1 MNELLNDPNEC
12 EKKPVNPHSESEPSP
27 VDAVIHISFSDNRM
41 EAYLRVEPPMN
52 GGAAPTLQG
61 FENALAMRKI
71 IYGVKTE
78 KLKALAENPVYNEE
92 HLVATGVMPVNGV
105 DGTYVFLFSL
115 EKDYR
120 PKERSDG
127 SVDYRDLGIVENVK
141 KGQAL
146 CTITHPTEG
155 SEGIALTGLRLRQ
168 VKGKAVPP
176 LSGRNT
182 ELSEDGTA
190 IYSTIDGQVE
200 FDGRKINVS
209 ETLFFKGDIDKST
222 GNIKFIGN
230 VVIEG
235 TVLDNFVVEAGG
247 NIEIGGTVGSA
258 TLKADGNI
266 LLRSGIIGGEIS
278 CQGDLTSNFI
288 EHCSVFARG
297 NITADYIMTSNIK
310 CGKSLKLIGSK
321 GKFVGGSCIASQ
333 NITARIIGSSTCL
346 ETDLKIGMDPSV
358 FARQQELIKLLPGL
372 EKQITS
378 LKNLIALLKEH
389 EAAHRLVPDKK
400 LILDNAQSSFGKCVV
415 LFTRS
420 NQELSEIQEKMDS
433 ASHGKIICTETIFPG
448 TIVTIGAARLK
459 VTDAMQ
465 STSLYYSEGRIC
477 QSPVFQEYR

>member
-1 MNELLNDPNEC
+1 MNELLNDPNDC
-12 EKKPVNPHSESEPSP
+12 EKTGEFSLSEREPSP
-27 VDAVIHISFSDNRM
+27 VDAVVHISFSDNRM
-41 EAYLRVEPPMN
+41 EAYLRVEPPLN
-52 GGAAPTLQG
+52 GGAAPTLRS
-61 FENALAMRKI
+61 FEDALAMRKI
-71 IYGVKTE
+71 VYGVKTA
-78 KLKALAENPVYNEE
+78 KLKELAEHPVYDVD
-92 HLVATGVMPVNGV
+92 HLIATGVMPVNGV
-105 DGTYVFLFSL
+105 DGTYVFQFSL
-115 EKDYR
+115 EKDFR
-120 PKERSDG
+120 PKERPDG

-155 SEGIALTGLRLRQ
+155 SEGTALTGLRLRQ

-182 ELSEDGTA
+182 ELSEDGTTIYA
-190 IYSTIDGQVE
+190 INDGQVE

-209 ETLFFKGDIDKST
+209 ETLNFNGDIDKST

-230 VVIEG
+230 VVING

-288 EHCSVFARG
+288 EHGSVFAGG
-297 NITADYIMTSNIK
+297 NIIADYIMTSNIK
-310 CGKSLKLIGSK
+310 CGKSLQLVGSK
-321 GKFVGGSCIASQ
+321 GKFVGGSCIAGQ
-333 NITARIIGSSTCL
+333 NITARMIGSPTCL

-358 FARQQELIKLLPGL
+358 FARQQELIKEIPGL
-372 EKQITS
+372 EKQIIS

-389 EAAHRLVPDKK
+389 EAANRLVPDKK
-400 LILDNAQSSFGKCVV
+400 LMLDNAQSTFGKCLV
-415 LFTRS
+415 LLTRS
-420 NQELSEIQEKMDS
+420 KQELSEIQEKMD
-433 ASHGKIICTETIFPG
+433 ASSSGKIICTETIFPG
-448 TIVTIGAARLK
+448 TTVTIGAARLK

-465 STSLYYSEGRIC
+465 STSLYYSDNRIC
-477 QSPVFQEYR
+477 QGLVFQEYR